1 MYFSILYR
9 RASIACVRAA
19 MWAVRADS
27 WAAIDAR
34 VGSGASD
41 TNIGAGS
48 AGIAYGRA
56 CCV

>member
-27 WAAIDAR
+27 LAAIDAR

-56 CCV
+56 G